1 MTNFEKHP
9 ANGCFFCLYYTLL
22 LYCEKAHFKEINKMG
37 NYIARGTIKSIFIGL
52 ILLLGFGINSQASHI
67 SGGSIKYKSLGN
79 NRYYIEAA
87 VFRDCNGAGYSSR
100 TETVDAL
107 CTDSLSNGWR
117 SHTINHLAFV
127 APTPTP
133 FGGPYAGITVG
144 TGTNALVAEEVSD
157 VCDKLLDPSR
167 TPNTKCRNRANAAQG
182 YMRFKF
188 SAIITLGPC
197 DSWRIGFSP
206 VCCRNTGSSNTSSG
220 GMYVHTF
227 VNTKDFPK
235 NSAPDFA
242 DEVKPIPSACV
253 GKKVYYGI
261 GTIDYDGDSLRFE
274 LTCAMQDSSRCVQY
288 RSGFSA
294 QAPASGMVMD
304 SVTGLLSFTPATAG
318 KRVVAFWVK
327 EYERCTGKLKAK
339 TLRDVQFRVETCSNN
354 VPRDVSGIS
363 NIQGKNYTLI
373 DSFRLEVC
381 NGEYITF
388 EDTIVD
394 IDSAAGKPDTLVFSS
409 NYNKVLPGATMRV
422 NYITKTKAVVQWTW
436 RASIGLNPV
445 KIFYLVFNDDFCDYP
460 GNGFSVFEL
469 NVRNSTNAGRDT
481 AVCRGDTVHLD
492 ASGGKLYQWK
502 SVYGDSLYYSGA
514 KQNVW
519 PDTTSKDTNRTM
531 KFLPSKTTLL
541 EVWSDLQ
548 EGCIAAQACSV
559 RDSVKLVVADPFNLT
574 TTKDTTI
581 CYEDSTIQIETKPD
595 SANFTYFY
603 KWGAHSSISSDTIA
617 NPTVTPLITRSYTV
631 TVTSDTGC
639 VRADTVTVNVTLPL
653 PRNIKASTPSDPTCV
668 GVDAPITLEMGY
680 SPTVCAKTTDQCFAA
695 FLLNSSDSTNRTNTP
710 GTSTSNTITDFPC
723 PYGGNQSSARMQ
735 FIYTS
740 AELQSMGVNAGVLD
754 GLGFN
759 VVNKRASSRFAGYTI
774 KVGCTKQA
782 NYNAGQFIGGL
793 TTVFTAKTV
802 TIANGWNLHTFDDN
816 YALARGN
823 NLVVEICY
831 DNNGSTSTNAAV
843 AYAPTAFQSCVTSYG
858 SASQCGSTFL
868 SLASAFNRP
877 AIQLSYCGQRDSSE
891 FTYKWT
897 PSFGLN
903 FDTLK
908 NPTANIDTTTTFSV
922 LITDTVGLCSD
933 TASLKINIANIDAGP
948 DTSMCP
954 NDSIQLFPD
963 VVTSCGGRGVFVWT
977 PSQYFKDDSVRN
989 AIVSVPRTTMIT
1001 VTFHDSCGCALRDSL
1016 MVYADSVR
1024 ADPVMYNPDCG
1035 ATNGKIKINTVGGF
1049 GPFLYS
1055 ADSGRSFSAVDS
1067 LFNQRIG
1074 FYAMQVVDSIGCVSP
1089 MVIDTLF
1096 NDSAPQITALIPK
1109 NISCKGFT
1117 DGEIDIRTRLGR
1129 PTLEYSV
1136 DSGNTWSI
1144 GTPVMRNLAA
1154 GKYIVYSRGTL
1165 GCTSFPEKI
1174 TLTEPDEFELDFETA
1189 VDTCYQLGDGWAKG
1203 IASGGTSPYV
1213 YTWSIVPNV
1222 NGGHLPVLVGD
1233 TLMTKIYA
1241 EKTHNLNIIDVNGC
1255 VLDTIFE
1262 IKERPELMFDDIS
1275 ITPTTCYGYADGKIA
1290 VEVSGGTKNY
1300 KFSIDSGKTYFSGSP
1315 LETDSMNL
1323 DTLIKGINS
1332 IKFGDYPVFVKDK
1345 YQCTISR
1352 VVTVTQPPLMET
1364 TTPQDSI
1371 RICVSTCAKLEV
1383 NSKGGNS
1390 PQHNYNW
1397 TPSISQL
1404 SVANVCPTEKENL
1417 FTVYSSDEKGCISNT
1432 IILKV
1437 DLFDSLKVEVPA
1449 DTSIC
1454 DRSFVQLDA
1463 TATGGDGNGYNFVWQ
1478 PFSDLSNAFIKNPV
1492 ASPVSDVK
1500 YTLSVKDNCG
1510 SPEVFDSVSIKIL
1523 PQPVVKFSAD
1533 SLEGCPPFQAYFEN
1547 KTNDSYR
1554 CAWSFGDG
1562 TGAATCSEVSKVYSQ
1577 SGNYDVKLIVTSQ
1590 DGCIDSLEKK
1600 NYLNIFPVPRA
1611 NFSMDPQPTSILDT
1625 KLKFKDLS
1633 EGKVIRYEW
1642 NFASMDTSMKPNP
1655 KFQFPDVEKGKYPVK
1670 LIVTNVFGCVN
1681 DTIRNVLI
1689 DDEFFMYVPNSFTP
1703 NGDGKNDVWKPLA
1716 SGFEYDYYEVQV
1728 FDRWGKQV
1736 FSTTNYEEGWD
1747 GSVNNAGEKAAVG
1760 VYTWRVAVGDAK
1772 NIKTLH
1778 EQFGTL
1784 TIIR

>member
-1 MTNFEKHP
+1 
-9 ANGCFFCLYYTLL
+9 
-22 LYCEKAHFKEINKMG
+22 MG
-37 NYIARGTIKSIFIGL
+37 NYSTVRTMRAIFISL
-52 ILLLGFGINSQASHI
+52 VLLLGFGITSQASHI

-79 NRYYIEAA
+79 NLYYIEAA

-100 TETVDAL
+100 TETVDAV
-107 CTDSLSNGWR
+107 CTSNSGAGWTV
-117 SHTINHLAFV
+117 HTVSHLAFV
-127 APTPTP
+127 APTPAP
-133 FGGPYAGITVG
+133 FGGPYGGITVG

-167 TPNTKCRNRANAAQG
+167 SPSTKCRNRNNTAQG

-188 SAIITLGPC
+188 SAVITLSSC
-197 DSWRIGFSP
+197 NWWRLGFSP
-206 VCCRNTGSSNTSSG
+206 VCCRNTGSSNTRSG

-227 VNTKDFPK
+227 INTRDFPT

-274 LTCAMQDSSRCVQY
+274 LACAMQDSTRCVQY
-288 RSGFSA
+288 NTGFSA
-294 QAPASGMVMD
+294 LLPASKMFMD

-327 EYERCTGKLKAK
+327 EYERCTGVLKAK
-339 TLRDVQFRVETCSNN
+339 TLRDVQFRVESCSNN

-363 NIQGKNYTLI
+363 NVQGKNYTLV
-373 DSFRLEVC
+373 DSFRMEVC

-394 IDSAAGKPDTLVFSS
+394 IDSAAGKPDTLIFSS
-409 NYNKVLPGATMRV
+409 NYDKVLTGATMTV
-422 NYITKTKAVVQWTW
+422 NYITKTKAVVKWSW
-436 RASIGLNPV
+436 RASIGINPV

-481 AVCRGDTVHLD
+481 AVCKGDTVHLN

-502 SVYGDSLYYSGA
+502 SVYGDSLYYSGP
-514 KQNVW
+514 KQNIW
-519 PDTTSKDTNRTM
+519 SDTTIADTNRTM

-559 RDSVKLVVADPFNLT
+559 RDTIKIVAADPFELI

-603 KWGAHSSISSDTIA
+603 KWAPHSSISNDTIS
-617 NPTVTPLITRSYTV
+617 NPMVTPFTSRSYAV

-639 VRADTVTVNVTLPL
+639 VRSDTMSVNVTLPL
-653 PRNIKASTPSDPTCV
+653 PRNIKATTLSDPTCV

-680 SPTVCAKTTDQCFAA
+680 SPIVCANTTDQCFSA
-695 FLLNSSDSTNRTNTP
+695 LVLNSSDSTTRTNTP

-740 AELQSMGVNAGVLD
+740 AELLAMGVNAGVLD

-759 VVNKRASSRFAGYTI
+759 VVAKRASSKFGNYTI

-782 NYNAGQFIGGL
+782 NFNSGRFIAGL
-793 TTVFTAKTV
+793 TTVFTPKTV
-802 TIANGWNLHTFDDN
+802 TISNGWNLHALDSN

-831 DNNGSTSTNAAV
+831 DNNGTTSTNAAV
-843 AYAPTAFQSCVTSYG
+843 AFMPTTFQSCITSYG
-858 SASQCGSTFL
+858 STSQCGSSFL
-868 SLASAFNRP
+868 SLASAYNRP
-877 AIQLSYCGQRDSSE
+877 TIQLSYCGQRDSTE

-897 PSFGLN
+897 PSLGLN
-903 FDTLK
+903 HDTLK
-908 NPTANIDTTTTFSV
+908 NPTANIDTTTTFRV
-922 LITDTVGLCSD
+922 LITDTVGRCSD

-989 AIVSVPRTTMIT
+989 AIVSVSKTTMIT
-1001 VTFHDSCGCALRDSL
+1001 VTFHDSCGCALKDSL

-1024 ADPVMYNPDCG
+1024 VDPDMYNPDCA
-1035 ATNGKIKINTVGGF
+1035 ATNGRIKLNTLGGF

-1055 ADSGRSFSAVDS
+1055 IDSGRTFGAVDS
-1067 LFNQRIG
+1067 FINQRIG
-1074 FYAMQVVDSIGCVSP
+1074 FYAMQVVDSIGCASP
-1089 MVIDTLF
+1089 IVIDTLF
-1096 NDSAPQITALIPK
+1096 NDNAPQITSLIPK
-1109 NISCKGFT
+1109 NVSCNGFS
-1117 DGEIDIRTRLGR
+1117 DGEIDVKTRASVGVT
-1129 PTLEYSV
+1129 PFWYSV
-1136 DSGNTWSI
+1136 DSTTSWVRSSVI
-1144 GTPVMRNLAA
+1144 QNLAA
-1154 GKYIVYSRGTL
+1154 GKYLVYAKGDS

-1174 TLTEPDEFELDFETA
+1174 TLTEPDKLELDFETA
-1189 VDTCYQLGDGWAKG
+1189 EDTCFQLGNGWAKG

-1213 YTWSIVPNV
+1213 FTWSILPNV

-1241 EKTHNLNIIDVNGC
+1241 EKTHNLNIIDDNGC
-1255 VLDTIFE
+1255 ILDTTFE
-1262 IKERPELMFDDIS
+1262 IKERPELMFENVT
-1275 ITPTTCYGYADGKIA
+1275 ITPTTCFGYADGKIA
-1290 VEVSGGTKNY
+1290 IKVSGGTKNY
-1300 KFSIDSGKTYFSGSP
+1300 QFSIDSGKTYLDGSP
-1315 LETDSMNL
+1315 LEADSMNF
-1323 DTLIKGINS
+1323 DTLVPGINS
-1332 IKFGDYPVFVKDK
+1332 IKRGDYPVFVKDR

-1352 VVTVTQPPLMET
+1352 IVTVLQPPLMET
-1364 TTPQDSI
+1364 TTPQDSV

-1390 PQHNYNW
+1390 PQHEYNW
-1397 TPSISQL
+1397 TPSL
-1404 SVANVCPTEKENL
+1404 SLINVTNFCPLEKENL
-1417 FTVYSSDEKGCISNT
+1417 FTVYANDEKGCISNT

-1437 DLFDSLKVEVPA
+1437 DLFDSLKVQLPN

-1454 DRSFVQLDA
+1454 DGAFVQLDA
-1463 TATGGDGNGYNFVWQ
+1463 IAGGGDGNGYNYVWQ
-1478 PFSDLSNAFIKNPV
+1478 PFANLSNAFIKNPV
-1492 ASPVSDVK
+1492 ASPVSDIN
-1500 YTLSVKDNCG
+1500 YALSVKDNCG
-1510 SPEVFDSVSIKIL
+1510 SPEIIDSIEIKIL
-1523 PQPVVKFSAD
+1523 PQPVVNFSAD
-1533 SLEGCPPFQAYFEN
+1533 SLEGCPPFQAYFDN

-1554 CAWSFGDG
+1554 CLWSFGDG
-1562 TGAATCSEVSKVYSQ
+1562 TKAATCSEVSKVYSQ
-1577 SGNYDVKLIVTSQ
+1577 SGKYNVKLNVTSK

-1600 NYLNIFPVPRA
+1600 NYLNILPVPRA
-1611 NFSMDPQPTSILDT
+1611 NFSMEPQPTTILET
-1625 KLKFKDLS
+1625 ELKFKDLS
-1633 EGKVIRYEW
+1633 EGKVSLHEW

-1655 KFQFPDVEKGKYPVK
+1655 KYQFPDVEKGKYPVK
-1670 LIVTNVFGCVN
+1670 LIVTNIFGCVN

-1689 DDEFFMYVPNSFTP
+1689 DAEFFLYIPNSFTP
-1703 NGDGKNDVWKPLA
+1703 NGDGKNDIWKPLA

-1728 FDRWGKQV
+1728 FDRWGKMV
-1736 FSTTNYEEGWD
+1736 FNTTDYEDGWD
-1747 GSVNNAGEKAAVG
+1747 GTVNNAGEKAAVG

-1784 TIIR
+1784 TIIK